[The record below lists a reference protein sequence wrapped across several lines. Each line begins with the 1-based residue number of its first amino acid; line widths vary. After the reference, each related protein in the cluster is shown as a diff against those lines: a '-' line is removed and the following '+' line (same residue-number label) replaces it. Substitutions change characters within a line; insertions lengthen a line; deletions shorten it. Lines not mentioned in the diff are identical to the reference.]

1 MKIAAAQIACALGDL
16 DANLRKI
23 RDFSARAREGGAGLI
38 VFPEMVDTGYAMPVI
53 QACARP
59 WSEGAVP
66 ELQKAA
72 KSLSIA
78 IICGVSER
86 DAASIYN
93 SQVFIGANGKVVGS
107 YRKTHLF
114 TAAPIGED
122 KCFSPGNEL
131 TSFPF
136 GGLRLGL
143 SICYDLR
150 FPEVYRTLA
159 IEEDVNVFVLSSAWP
174 FPRVE
179 HFRIL
184 AVARAIENQ
193 SYVIVSNRVGV
204 DDGVT
209 FCGSSAIIDP
219 YGVTIASA
227 SADREELV
235 QAEISEEAIS
245 SVRNRMAVFAQR
257 RPGLY
262 EQARGNRQGR
272 ASGASD
278 YLQTRSLE

>member
-1 MKIAAAQIACALGDL
+1 MKIAAAQIACSLGDL
-16 DANLRKI
+16 DANIHKI
-23 RDFSARAREGGAGLI
+23 RDFSARAKEGGAELI
-38 VFPEMVDTGYAMPVI
+38 IFPEMADTGYAMPVI

-66 ELQKAA
+66 ELQGIA
-72 KSLSIA
+72 KGLSLA
-78 IICGVSER
+78 IISGVSER
-86 DAASIYN
+86 AGASIYN
-93 SQVFIGANGKVVGS
+93 SQVFIDADGKVVGT

-122 KCFSPGNEL
+122 KCFASGNQL

-159 IEEDVNVFVLSSAWP
+159 IEEEVNVFILSSAWP

-184 AVARAIENQ
+184 AAARAIENQ
-193 SYVIVSNRVGV
+193 SYVIVSNRVGT

-209 FCGSSAIIDP
+209 FCGSSLIIDP
-219 YGVTIASA
+219 YGVTVASA
-227 SADREELV
+227 STDREELV
-235 QAEISEEAIS
+235 QAEVSEEAIR
-245 SVRNRMAVFAQR
+245 SVRSKMAVFAQR
-257 RPGLY
+257 RPDLY
-262 EQARGNRQGR
+262 GGR
-272 ASGASD
+272 AS
-278 YLQTRSLE
+278 